1 MVLTEAEEERVHAHG
16 VDAEEAVGDEVG
28 AHHHCLQGKTH
39 HQDLMTVISQHQLK
53 GKMVELSLWQQ
64 LS

>member
-28 AHHHCLQGKTH
+28 AHHHRLQGKTH
-39 HQDLMTVISQHQLK
+39 RQDLMMTSINHHQLK
-53 GKMVELSLWQQ
+53 GKTVKL
-64 LS
+64 